1 MATQLFSKLG
11 GIDPEKLSQHRATFI
26 CQYGLHYCIVW
37 PSFLFYCFV
46 KIWTTCENFLDKW
59 FTASPGK
66 KLPVRLWPRARKKCR
81 GKQETKS
88 SVSPYFSSVLI
99 SRFLSTLQK
108 DRAQSRLLLYLFYD
122 KESVKFPTRSY
133 FKTNFFFKAN
143 VSVVIVFYTDSHKTR
158 LKQPITI
165 LFRMG
170 QMI

>member
-1 MATQLFSKLG
+1 MVAIFPNVCLWRRSY
-11 GIDPEKLSQHRATFI
+11 SQNWEVLTLKNCHSIEPPSYASTAYI
-26 CQYGLHYCIVW
+26 IASYAW
-37 PSFLFYCFV
+37 PSFPFYCFV
-46 KIWTTCENFLDKW
+46 KIWATCENFLDKW

-108 DRAQSRLLLYLFYD
+108 NRAQSRLLLYLFYD

-158 LKQPITI
+158 LK
-165 LFRMG
+165 
-170 QMI
+170 